1 MKVPSFTH
9 ELTFSVFHEK
19 LKYIDLV
26 ICASAKEDGLL
37 RDWAHSCRICFTVLS
52 SK

>member
-9 ELTFSVFHEK
+9 EVPSSIFHER
-19 LKYIDLV
+19 LKHIDLV
-26 ICASAKEDGLL
+26 IFASAKEDGLL
-37 RDWAHSCRICFTVLS
+37 PAWSHSCRICFTVLS